1 MKAYTIKSSGAT
13 IASNILWE
21 VRHDLKSD
29 DWFHTGIIFFRK
41 KDAKKYL
48 ETLKYKKL
56 YEIVALNIDKVKQDN
71 RLTNKQENFLTWYTT
86 GNNKHYV
93 GDKLIEAYKKEVLN
107 M

>member
-21 VRHDLKSD
+21 VRHVKSD

-41 KDAKKYL
+41 KDAKRYL

-56 YEIVALNIDKVKQDN
+56 YQIVALNI
-71 RLTNKQENFLTWYTT
+71 
-86 GNNKHYV
+86 
-93 GDKLIEAYKKEVLN
+93 
-107 M
+107 